1 MKRQSGS
8 GAAKAADRHEIIRQ
22 HNLRVLLEAVIA
34 HESPVSRSEVARI
47 TGLSKPTINALC
59 DELVSE
65 GLLREAGMEAGKV
78 GRPAALIELNPEQ
91 GFVVALALDTDGLTV
106 AVVDMTGE
114 TRVQET
120 HALPTRGD
128 FSAWLEEHVLAAL
141 ASAGIARKR
150 VRAVSVS
157 APGIPGPDGAKR
169 ELAGNIPNLSDAE
182 LVDRMHRRFRCPV
195 LIENDVN
202 LAALGEASEGVAK
215 DARDFVFLHV
225 DAGIGM
231 GLIVNGALLRGHRG
245 AAGEAGYLP
254 IGVEPLSGPVA
265 DMGALEYA
273 AGRDGLLRRYREA
286 KRARGAS
293 VSKPTLESLLEDYRN
308 GDPVAAEAFAEEAEL
323 LARAVLAASVILDPA
338 FVVLGGAIGA
348 REALAA
354 VVGNRL
360 KEIAPYPIVVEV
372 SALGDQASLVGAIR
386 TGLVSAYAFMGLPAP
401 DFVHV
406 E

>member
-128 FSAWLEEHVLAAL
+128 FSAWLEEQVLAAL

-254 IGVEPLSGPVA
+254 IGVEPLSGPIA